1 MIIKTVLKNVVN
13 WLDRKFPDKVEIT
26 LHEFNQFHEELGM
39 LNREVQQ
46 LLQLQ
51 PKLDAL
57 QKDLDL
63 VKSNLGY
70 LGTRNQI
77 KPLER

>member
-1 MIIKTVLKNVVN
+1 MFIKNVLKDIVE
-13 WLDRKFPDKVEIT
+13 LLERKFPDKIEIT
-26 LHEFNQFHEELGM
+26 MQEYKELREEVSQ
-39 LNREVQQ
+39 LNKYIQGAM
-46 LLQLQ
+46 QLQ
-51 PKLDAL
+51 TRLEAL